1 MLNDRLAVAKEVA
14 SQLLPAET
22 DLENAIVY
30 ASRLTIAVVEGRR
43 KARLPIT
50 IGQEALGHVA
60 AATAQLV
67 QARGQLGRAH
77 LALRAAKDE
86 IGLRTFAM
94 GDLWDC
100 PPSTSAEN
108 VTPIGGANAA

>member
-1 MLNDRLAVAKEVA
+1 MLNDRLAVAKDVA
-14 SQLLPAET
+14 SHLLPAEA
-22 DLENAIVY
+22 DLDNAIVH

-50 IGQEALGHVA
+50 LGQDALGHVA

-67 QARGQLGRAH
+67 EARSQLGSAH
-77 LALRAAKDE
+77 VALRAAKDE
-86 IGLRTFAM
+86 IGLQAVAM

-100 PPSTSAEN
+100 PPATTGEN
-108 VTPIGGANAA
+108 